1 MDCPYLMDL
10 WDGSPDICQLDS
22 AECLGYCDIAAEIED
37 VDYLDE
43 ETEEL

>member
-1 MDCPYLMDL
+1 MDCPYFMDS
-10 WDGSPDICQLDS
+10 WDGSPDVCQLDGG
-22 AECLGYCDIAAEIED
+22 ACMGYCDIAAELNG